1 MNVLIFI
8 LNYWD
13 VILSI
18 LLIVIGTIVKLK
30 NLWRGNFIEWL
41 IAICDEM
48 EKEFGAGMGLL
59 KHANAYAKFVDKYPV
74 ISKFISQATFDKWV
88 KEALDILEHKCTC
101 YNYKYREVY
110 QFQDKIIE
118 FNKMF
123 LSKPAFGLIEIEFNS
138 EEEAADFDYKLILG
152 NEVTEVTGKDEYY
165 NRNISFPLDNLFFEK
180 VKKTLIKND

>member
-1 MNVLIFI
+1 MEIERKFLVDLNKSDKIFKGFSLIDDYSIFQGYFFTDNTEHEFRI
-8 LNYWD
+8 RLIKRDKHFESAYLTIKNKTTD
-13 VILSI
+13 LSREEIELSI
-18 LLIVIGTIVKLK
+18 
-30 NLWRGNFIEWL
+30 
-41 IAICDEM
+41 D
-48 EKEFGAGMGLL
+48 
-59 KHANAYAKFVDKYPV
+59 
-74 ISKFISQATFDKWV
+74 V

-118 FNKMF
+118 FNKML

-138 EEEAADFDYKLILG
+138 EEEAADFDYKIILG